1 MLSEDQ
7 MNEHKK
13 FYDYA
18 YEMYNSLSQL
28 SSLTNFSTVNQFM
41 YYKQYFE
48 DNTVKNQSSLGT
60 FYKNKRVA
68 LKDKNSSS
76 KITTTITT

>member
-1 MLSEDQ
+1 M
-7 MNEHKK
+7 
-13 FYDYA
+13 
-18 YEMYNSLSQL
+18 
-28 SSLTNFSTVNQFM
+28 TNFSTVNQYM
-41 YYKQYFE
+41 YYKHYFE
-48 DNTVKNQSSLGT
+48 DSNIKNQSSLGT

>member
-18 YEMYNSLSQL
+18 YEMYNSQSQL
-28 SSLTNFSTVNQFM
+28 SSLTNFSTVNQYL
-41 YYKQYFE
+41 YYKNYFE
-48 DNTVKNQSSLGT
+48 
-60 FYKNKRVA
+60 
-68 LKDKNSSS
+68 
-76 KITTTITT
+76 